1 MLQETTEGN
10 TTIATLSFT
19 GITAGDEGEY
29 SCIMLFQNPPRS
41 SVPFRSSVNTI
52 RVVVSPGKLYL
63 HSC

>member
-19 GITAGDEGEY
+19 GITADDEGEY
-29 SCIMLFQNPPRS
+29 SCIMVFQDPPLD
-41 SVPFRSSVNTI
+41 RSSVNTI
-52 RVVVSPGKLYL
+52 RVIVSPGKLYL